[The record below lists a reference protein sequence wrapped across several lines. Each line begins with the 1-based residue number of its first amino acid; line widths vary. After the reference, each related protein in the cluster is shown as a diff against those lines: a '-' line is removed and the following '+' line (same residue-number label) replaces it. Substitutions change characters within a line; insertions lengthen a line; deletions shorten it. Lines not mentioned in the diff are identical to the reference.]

1 MFNQYHHYKA
11 PALILLG
18 LLVLT
23 IWPYLQMAEP
33 HDSQRVASIVL
44 ISGILIVRLWYTKLS
59 VAFIWAIGAVFIWGL
74 LAVWQSPMP
83 FWSSLEFAM
92 LFSTFLLSAVLMPKV
107 NALQIKHIACI
118 FVIMQVYYLTHH
130 LTNYLAIMLNS
141 ESMHPYNLITGFSNI
156 RFYAQFLI
164 WTVPFVIAALAV
176 YPELRYRQVIIFV
189 TMLNWAYQFLTST
202 RAFFLAM
209 LVTIPIVWLL
219 TKNTKPLRL
228 QYLKWLFISALGGG
242 VIYLVMLLIIPSF
255 FGVSVD
261 ASLSV
266 STSRDMLNSSGR
278 IYLWQEALRLMSE
291 QPWLGAGPMMT
302 AMLVDLKTSAHPHNF
317 VLQLLAE
324 WGIPFT
330 FTLLFFSAIGLL
342 RWKKLINIS
351 SIERVP
357 LALPVAAA
365 LSAGI
370 AAGMVDGLIVMPV
383 SLIYMTIIIGLLAG
397 LWRTWTP
404 EVARVSISKWLIPI
418 FAAPAVYL
426 AVYSISMWP
435 ERNIAAEDRKPIIG
449 KGYRIIQ
456 DNNPRF
462 WVMGHIALPK

>member
-1 MFNQYHHYKA
+1 
-11 PALILLG
+11 
-18 LLVLT
+18 
-23 IWPYLQMAEP
+23 
-33 HDSQRVASIVL
+33 
-44 ISGILIVRLWYTKLS
+44 
-59 VAFIWAIGAVFIWGL
+59 
-74 LAVWQSPMP
+74 
-83 FWSSLEFAM
+83 
-92 LFSTFLLSAVLMPKV
+92 
-107 NALQIKHIACI
+107 
-118 FVIMQVYYLTHH
+118 
-130 LTNYLAIMLNS
+130 
-141 ESMHPYNLITGFSNI
+141 
-156 RFYAQFLI
+156 
-164 WTVPFVIAALAV
+164 
-176 YPELRYRQVIIFV
+176 
-189 TMLNWAYQFLTST
+189 
-202 RAFFLAM
+202 
-209 LVTIPIVWLL
+209 
-219 TKNTKPLRL
+219 
-228 QYLKWLFISALGGG
+228 
-242 VIYLVMLLIIPSF
+242 
-255 FGVSVD
+255 
-261 ASLSV
+261 
-266 STSRDMLNSSGR
+266 
-278 IYLWQEALRLMSE
+278 MSE

-351 SIERVP
+351 SVERVP

-383 SLIYMTIIIGLLAG
+383 SLFYMTIIIGLLAG

-404 EVARVSISKWLIPI
+404 EVARVSFPKWLIPL

-435 ERNIAAEDRKPIIG
+435 ERNIAAEDRKPMIG

-462 WVMGHIALPK
+462 WVMGHIALTK